1 MIERHFQVKTPLVSS
16 ELSKHG
22 ACIELHK
29 VNMLQLRVSRLR
41 QVYKLR
47 RINKGQKHRVALFGQ
62 KEQKVLE
69 KNIMSAA
76 LILSLNFFC
85 PSEFN
90 YDAQPATCWKQPT
103 GWFLAGSSS
112 IRATFLKHKTNT
124 VETPFWFKYYSI
136 ASTITTHPKDGVW
149 FCSEK
154 VRQTK
159 KGWQGLLLG
168 EYVWGSTIFF
178 FRFSNI

>member
-69 KNIMSAA
+69 KNNIMSAA
-76 LILSLNFFC
+76 LILSPYFFAL
-85 PSEFN
+85 PSLITMHN
-90 YDAQPATCWKQPT
+90 LATC
-103 GWFLAGSSS
+103 
-112 IRATFLKHKTNT
+112 
-124 VETPFWFKYYSI
+124 
-136 ASTITTHPKDGVW
+136 
-149 FCSEK
+149 
-154 VRQTK
+154 
-159 KGWQGLLLG
+159 
-168 EYVWGSTIFF
+168 
-178 FRFSNI
+178 

>member
-47 RINKGQKHRVALFGQ
+47 RINKGQKHRVVLFGQ

-90 YDAQPATCWKQPT
+90 YDAQPATC
-103 GWFLAGSSS
+103 
-112 IRATFLKHKTNT
+112 
-124 VETPFWFKYYSI
+124 
-136 ASTITTHPKDGVW
+136 
-149 FCSEK
+149 
-154 VRQTK
+154 
-159 KGWQGLLLG
+159 
-168 EYVWGSTIFF
+168 
-178 FRFSNI
+178 

>member
-69 KNIMSAA
+69 KNIMSAT
-76 LILSLNFFC
+76 LILSLKFFAL
-85 PSEFN
+85 PSLITMHN
-90 YDAQPATCWKQPT
+90 LP
-103 GWFLAGSSS
+103 L
-112 IRATFLKHKTNT
+112 
-124 VETPFWFKYYSI
+124 VE
-136 ASTITTHPKDGVW
+136 
-149 FCSEK
+149 
-154 VRQTK
+154 
-159 KGWQGLLLG
+159 
-168 EYVWGSTIFF
+168 
-178 FRFSNI
+178 SNPLVDS